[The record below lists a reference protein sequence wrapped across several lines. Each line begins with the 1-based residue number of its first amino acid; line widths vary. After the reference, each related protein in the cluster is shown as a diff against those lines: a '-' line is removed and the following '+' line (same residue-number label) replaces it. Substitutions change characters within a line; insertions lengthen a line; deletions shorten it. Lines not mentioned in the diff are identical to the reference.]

1 MLESQPGCCG
11 NINVRR
17 GSSPSSAL
25 FNTSSCKHTHKRIL
39 YITASHPTTSWE
51 CLRRDTHTQASLLL
65 HCYNSDMLSPQTQQ
79 NGLSHWLLIK
89 GSRQKW
95 SMCVCECLCF
105 CRFFLG
111 KTVAQCVSGS
121 WGKGGG
127 LLVPLITSVLTL
139 VFSLSH
145 SAKWVCQVSNYELL
159 NWKFSCSLYSV
170 SIFSRRVEAT
180 AVTGGN
186 AGGIKVS
193 SPWWTHSQSP
203 FCHRSRSNYSAG
215 PERREGQTET

>member
-1 MLESQPGCCG
+1 MFASWHSQ
-11 NINVRR
+11 
-17 GSSPSSAL
+17 AL
-25 FNTSSCKHTHKRIL
+25 L
-39 YITASHPTTSWE
+39 W
-51 CLRRDTHTQASLLL
+51 L

-121 WGKGGG
+121 WGRGG
-127 LLVPLITSVLTL
+127 LVPLITSVLTL
-139 VFSLSH
+139 VGSLSH
-145 SAKWVCQVSNYELL
+145 SAKWVCQVSNYESL
-159 NWKFSCSLYSV
+159 NWQFSRSLYSV

-180 AVTGGN
+180 AVTGSNTRGF
-186 AGGIKVS
+186 KVS
-193 SPWWTHSQSP
+193 SPWWTHSQSFLSP
-203 FCHRSRSNYSAG
+203 ILIELQRRSRVQRGANRNPPAG
-215 PERREGQTET
+215 KKKRVSQKECVRRG